1 MKNQN
6 ISRTQVEAILS
17 SFNRDEIRAFAKN
30 WEVARGK
37 NKSDTLRNCVD
48 AIMDNKAR
56 VCMTIM
62 VKPNHAC
69 ANEIGESFA
78 VKKVYSYKPA
88 RDVKKVDGTLV
99 EYAYN
104 RV

>member
-17 SFNRDEIRAFAKN
+17 SFSAAEVRAFAKN
-30 WEVARGK
+30 WGLKVGK
-37 NKSDTLRNCVD
+37 TKATALLNCTN